1 MGRRRDRGVRFVA
14 SAGAFAMLPPAFSVR
29 CSGWQRMPNGRRV
42 WRSVA
47 APSVR
52 RGLIFVRAAW
62 RPLVVAFCSLGA
74 HGSLSLCPEHTASCE
89 LRRLFPAVRR
99 RSLAFA
105 PCCMRDAT
113 CFEVAPKWLAITAL
127 DERGT
132 ARPCRR
138 RSRRRSAHGP
148 SACRARLWLRMPV
161 GPQPLSSRGGAA

>member
-1 MGRRRDRGVRFVA
+1 
-14 SAGAFAMLPPAFSVR
+14 
-29 CSGWQRMPNGRRV
+29 MPNGRRV

-105 PCCMRDAT
+105 PLLLHARRSMLRRKC
-113 CFEVAPKWLAITAL
+113 LAITAA
-127 DERGT
+127 DEHGT
-132 ARPCRR
+132 VPCRR
-138 RSRRRSAHGP
+138 RSKRRSAHGP
-148 SACRARLWLRMPV
+148 SGCRVQLWPTIPTD
-161 GPQPLSSRGGAA
+161 PQPLPSRGGAAGGLSKSIPAFHTAHNRPTAAGRSSHSCGLQ